1 MLVTKCEQFIDTLVE
16 ATGYYMDYSY
26 SITKPVW
33 IKQVEQFSSFYAK
46 IKDDDDVVT
55 NFRTKV
61 VAPFFE
67 ENAERI
73 VQPVANEK
81 GVIQDKFLILTET
94 SDEEI
99 TVNNIPKGLFFHV
112 AKVYLPISQV
122 YSEVKRLV
130 KKRKDNVPHLENI
143 LMALYKVCLCLTK
156 DEAQIKTLEGNI
168 ELLSESLEVRDEPV
182 KKTKNTPVDI
192 IQSMLGNINFDQL
205 GGMIKQIS
213 SDESTSKEFNDIFGK
228 VSESMAKGKNPLDA
242 MNTILTKATVDINSG
257 VDDDLEDDDHA
268 PSLKK
273 AATVTEVVSETA
285 ASETASEQN

>member
-1 MLVTKCEQFIDTLVE
+1 MLVKKCETLIDTLVE
-16 ATGYYMDYSY
+16 ATGYYMDHSY

-46 IKDDDDVVT
+46 IKDDDEVVT

-61 VAPFFE
+61 VVPFFE

-73 VQPVANEK
+73 VQPVANDK
-81 GVIQDKFLILTET
+81 GVIQDKFLIMTES

-122 YSEVKRLV
+122 YSEVKKLV
-130 KKRKDNVPHLENI
+130 KKRKDNVPYLENI
-143 LMALYKVCLCLTK
+143 LMALYKVCLCLTE
-156 DEAQIKTLEGNI
+156 DEARIKTLEGNI
-168 ELLSESLEVRDEPV
+168 ELLTESLEVRDEPV
-182 KKTKNTPVDI
+182 KAKNTPVDM
-192 IQSMLGNINFDQL
+192 IQNMLGNINFDQL

-228 VSESMAKGKNPLDA
+228 VSESLAKGKNPLEA

-257 VDDDLEDDDHA
+257 VDDDLDDEQVPVA
-268 PSLKK
+268 ERS
-273 AATVTEVVSETA
+273 ATTA
-285 ASETASEQN
+285 EPPSEQD